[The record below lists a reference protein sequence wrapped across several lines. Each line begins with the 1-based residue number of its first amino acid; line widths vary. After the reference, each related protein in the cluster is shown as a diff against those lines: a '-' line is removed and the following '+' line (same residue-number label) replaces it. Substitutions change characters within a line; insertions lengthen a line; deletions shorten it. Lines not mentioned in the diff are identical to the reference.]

1 MLLTI
6 VLKNFFFS
14 AKLIV
19 VNDAVR
25 SKGEEEGLNSHLIY
39 GLILLSKILRV

>member
-25 SKGEEEGLNSHLIY
+25 SKGEEGLNSHLIY